1 MEMTRKILGQDGTW
15 DVINNQYLQLLP
27 PPSTTPEQVII
38 QYKYLNTETMPPVFI
53 NWIQKYAL
61 ACAKMLLGE
70 IRSKYAVIP
79 GPAGGAQMNGQALIQ
94 EGMQEKELLQQE
106 LIMELEEPPK
116 FSTY

>member
-15 DVINNQYLQLLP
+15 DVIGGKYLQLYP
-27 PPSTTPEQVII
+27 PPSVTPEEVIV
-38 QYKYLNTETMPPVFI
+38 QYKALDSNNIPPAFM

-61 ACAKMLLGE
+61 ACSKVLLGE

-94 EGMQEKELLQQE
+94 DGNQEKQLLKQELLSE
-106 LIMELEEPPK
+106 IEDPPK
-116 FSTY
+116 FSAY